1 MARMQSLWTEKR
13 MEAIIAFL
21 LLFGVAFSAA
31 VVGVGGVLY
40 LLRHGL
46 ERPDYMVFHG
56 EPPDLRSLRGIM
68 SDVVSLRGRGM
79 IELGVL
85 LLVATPVARVA
96 FSIFGF
102 LRQRDYTYVV
112 VTLIVL
118 SFLMLSLSGGFR

>member
-1 MARMQSLWTEKR
+1 MARGPRIWTERR
-13 MEAIIAFL
+13 MEAIIAL
-21 LLFGVAFSAA
+21 LLLCGVAFSAV
-31 VVGVGGVLY
+31 VVGFGGVLY

-46 ERPDYMVFHG
+46 ERPDYQVFHG
-56 EPPDLRSLRGIM
+56 EPADLRTLHGIIA
-68 SDVVSLRGRGM
+68 DVISLRGRGM
-79 IELGVL
+79 IELGAL

-118 SFLMLSLSGGFR
+118 GFLLFSLSGGFR

>member
-1 MARMQSLWTEKR
+1 MVREKLLWTEKR
-13 MEAIIAFL
+13 MEAIIAIL
-21 LLFGVAFSAA
+21 LLCGVVFSAV
-31 VVGVGGVLY
+31 VVGIGGVFY

-46 ERPDYMVFHG
+46 ERADYTVFHA
-56 EPPDLRSLRGIM
+56 EPADLRSLRGII
-68 SDVVSLRGRGM
+68 SDVIALRGRGM

-118 SFLMLSLSGGFR
+118 SFLLFSLSGGFR

>member
-1 MARMQSLWTEKR
+1 R
-13 MEAIIAFL
+13 MEAIIAVL
-21 LLFGVAFSAA
+21 LLCGVAISA
-31 VVGVGGVLY
+31 VVVGAGGMLY

-46 ERPDYMVFHG
+46 ERPDYAVFRG
-56 EPPDLRSLRGIM
+56 EPADLRTLGGIF

-118 SFLMLSLSGGFR
+118 GSLLFSLSGGFR